1 MVNETRIIQSV
12 ERAMQLLEH
21 IAAAG
26 GQMRLIDLSEQ
37 TGLHKATL
45 HGLLNT
51 LTALG
56 YVRREGK
63 AYALGL
69 RLREIALPL
78 TDQDEYLRCHF
89 RPLMEELHHSSGE
102 NVYLAVPC
110 GTREYLY
117 IDVVGDNRYFNGISP
132 RGRREGL
139 TTSAMGKIFL
149 TYTPEMARS
158 LKRAGRLS
166 ETLKQELQQVSLSG
180 FALDLGVAEAGWY
193 AFAIPLYLNG
203 EVVAG
208 LSIAGAA
215 ERLPESRLRD
225 LASIAIQAAGGYRT
239 HCPKSEKF
247 DNIKL

>member
-1 MVNETRIIQSV
+1 MVNETRIIRSV
-12 ERAMQLLEH
+12 ERAMRLLEY

-26 GQMRLIDLSEQ
+26 GQMRLGELSAQ

-56 YVRREGK
+56 YVQREGR

-78 TDQDEYLRCHF
+78 ADRDEYLRRHF
-89 RPLMEELHHSSGE
+89 RPLLEALHHDSGE
-102 NVYLAVPC
+102 NVYLAIPC

-117 IDVVGDNRYFNGISP
+117 IDVAGDGRYFNGISP

-149 TYTPEMARS
+149 TYIPEMTRS
-158 LKRAGRLS
+158 LKRVGRLS
-166 ETLKQELQQVSLSG
+166 EALGKELRQTAERG
-180 FALDLGVAEAGWY
+180 FALDLGIAEAGLN
-193 AFAIPLYLNG
+193 AFAVPLYLNG
-203 EVVAG
+203 AVVAG
-208 LSIAGAA
+208 LSVAGAA
-215 ERLPESRLRD
+215 ERLPETVLTDMAHTAMS
-225 LASIAIQAAGGYRT
+225 AAGAYRT
-239 HCPKSEKF
+239 LADTDKV
-247 DNIKL
+247 